1 MCNKTRISLII
12 SSVLITGFLFIKIAT
27 QLGVITETEFTK
39 LLEMCLFGLS
49 LPSFI
54 MIVKKYTTKSKE
66 YEYISDYLTR
76 LGNTLVEQSQDHLFY
91 TGDIEKC
98 SKQLTKS
105 SSIALNSG
113 RCSIWLYNESKNSII
128 CEQLYIRDKDD
139 WNTDMELKK
148 EDFLPYFQE
157 LENNPIIIA
166 NDTNEHPAT
175 ICFKEVYTTP
185 LGIKSMLDVP
195 IIYRGEIIGVVC
207 VESLESRIWMEA
219 EINFAH
225 SIASLYAF
233 AYSVFEN
240 NLVTKDLI
248 EIEKFIDHAALISKT
263 NKKGEIIYANKK
275 FTKVSGYTIEEV
287 LGKDHRLLNSGLHNK
302 NFWSNMYKMVVDE
315 KKIWNSVVTNKGK
328 KGNLYYVDTYIK
340 ADFDQE
346 TGELKGFTS
355 IRQDVTDI
363 IESLN
368 EVDKKNTYLEH
379 AAKILR
385 HDMHSG
391 INTYIPRGITSL
403 ERRLSPE
410 IIKEFK
416 LEIPLKML
424 KEGLKHT
431 QKVYTGVYDFTNL
444 VKKDSILEKNSYNL
458 GRILTSFLESTA
470 YSNQVLISEWMPTID
485 VNESLFCT
493 AIDNLIRNGLKYN
506 DSETKIVAVYMDSEE
521 WISIQDNGRG
531 LSQKD
536 FEELSKPYARK
547 KGQKESG
554 TGLGLNIC
562 VAILEEHGFLITC
575 EKTKDG
581 GTKIRIKI
589 K

>member
-1 MCNKTRISLII
+1 MCNKTRISIVI
-12 SSVLITGFLFIKIAT
+12 SSLLIVAYLFVKLTTHFGLIEE
-27 QLGVITETEFTK
+27 TETTK
-39 LLEMCLFGLS
+39 SLEIVFFVAS

-54 MIVKKYTTKSKE
+54 MVVKKYISKSKE
-66 YEYISDYLTR
+66 YEYLSDYSTS
-76 LGNTLVEQSQDHLFY
+76 LGNVLVEKSRDHLFY
-91 TGDIEKC
+91 AGDIENCAKE
-98 SKQLTKS
+98 LTS
-105 SSIALNSG
+105 AVSNALSVS
-113 RCSIWLYNESKNSII
+113 RCSIWLYSEDKSSII
-128 CEQLYIRDKDD
+128 CEQLYIKEN
-139 WNTDMELKK
+139 NTWETDIEIER
-148 EDFLPYFQE
+148 EDFSPYFEE
-157 LENNPIIIA
+157 LEANPIIIA
-166 NDTNEHPAT
+166 NDVNTHHAT
-175 ICFKEVYTTP
+175 MCFKESYTGP

-195 IIYRGEIIGVVC
+195 IIYRGEVIGVFC
-207 VESLESRIWMEA
+207 VESKGPRVWIET
-219 EINFAH
+219 EINFIQ

-240 NLVTKDLI
+240 NLITKDLV
-248 EIEKFIDHAALISKT
+248 EIEKFIDHASLISKT
-263 NKKGEIIYANKK
+263 NAKGEITYTNKK
-275 FTKVSGYTIEEV
+275 FTKVSGYTLEEV
-287 LGKDHRLLNSGLHNK
+287 MGKDHRLLNSGEHHS
-302 NFWSNMYKMVVDE
+302 NFWASMYKMVVDE
-315 KKIWNSVVTNKGK
+315 KKIWNSVVTNRNKSGEF
-328 KGNLYYVDTYIK
+328 YYVDTYIK

-346 TGELKGFTS
+346 TGVLKGFTS

-363 IESLN
+363 VKSLN

-391 INTYIPRGITSL
+391 INTYIPRGISSL

-410 IIKEFK
+410 LIQEYK

-444 VKKDSILEKNSYNL
+444 VKKNSVLEKNAYNT
-458 GRILTSFLESTA
+458 GKILESFIESTA

-506 DSETKIVAVYMDSEE
+506 DSQTKIVAVYMESEE
-521 WISIQDNGRG
+521 WLVVQDNGRG
-531 LSQKD
+531 LTQRE
-536 FEELSKPYARK
+536 FNELSKPYTRK
-547 KGQKESG
+547 KGQKETG

-562 VAILEEHGFLITC
+562 SAILEEHGFIITC
-575 EKTKDG
+575 EKLKDG